1 MSTDAPWLPLF
12 PLHAVLFPDGLLPLK
27 IFEARYIDM
36 IGACMKTAAPF
47 GVVLIRSGQETG
59 AIAETEDAG
68 SLAHID
74 HWDMRPD
81 GILTIRAR
89 GGLRFRII
97 ERRAAGQRLE
107 ARIELLPEPPPQT
120 IPEAQAGCAATLRL
134 VIDDIDRKGAAAE
147 PGYQSPFARPLRLD
161 DAGWVADRWSEILP
175 IPARARQKL
184 LELDDPASR
193 LEIVDRYLRQ
203 HRIL

>member
-1 MSTDAPWLPLF
+1 MPADAPWLPLF
-12 PLHAVLFPDGLLPLK
+12 PLHAVLFPDGLLALK
-27 IFEARYIDM
+27 IFETRYIDM

-59 AIAETEDAG
+59 AAAEPESVG
-68 SLAHID
+68 CLAHISD
-74 HWDMRPD
+74 WDMRSD
-81 GILTIRAR
+81 GILTVRAR

-97 ERRAAGQRLE
+97 EQRTFSQRLE
-107 ARIELLPEPPPQT
+107 ARIELLPEPAPQ
-120 IPEAQAGCAATLRL
+120 PVSAAHASCASTLRL
-134 VIDDIDRKGAAAE
+134 VIEDIDRKGAADE

-161 DAGWVADRWSEILP
+161 DAGWVADRWCEILP
-175 IPARARQKL
+175 IPPRARQKL
-184 LELDDPASR
+184 LELDDPGSR